1 MHDIKEKSEL
11 TNKAAQL
18 ALLQAKL
25 KTQESQQLS
34 EENRKKKILVAGN
47 TVAGI
52 GIAILMALLF
62 SRISF

>member
-1 MHDIKEKSEL
+1 MQDIKKKILL

-18 ALLQAKL
+18 ALLQTKL
-25 KTQESQQLS
+25 KKQASQQLS
-34 EENRKKKILVAGN
+34 EENRKEKILVSGD

-62 SRISF
+62 AHVLF